1 MRGLILLA
9 ALWLLA
15 SLTASAAGT
24 SISESD
30 AGTSPTA
37 EQKSALAEMEAK
49 IVKLKAE
56 GKLPDKLPET
66 SATSTSTST
75 ATSAP
80 SGCTRLAVGASAIVD
95 YTFETSPTGTSA
107 RYGLSRPKDSTYLA
121 ELNLEF
127 ERGEGFPDDLTPKEL
142 NGKYRKRVADCLNEY
157 ENSLKNERAG
167 KSLILRL
174 TDNAAVP
181 VSQISVVAP
190 GKRANA
196 AAYPSDISCPV
207 ILHELM
213 HLLGLADEYSDTS
226 ELHEPLAD
234 CRPAT
239 AADSLMNSQLEAVLG
254 ISMSMEFQ
262 VQMCKC
268 DVKGSACWALSQKNE
283 LSGKTCPPGTTPFFR
298 DLDPGMKTSFNVFD
312 SSEAF

>member
-80 SGCTRLAVGASAIVD
+80 SGCTRLAVGASAIV
-95 YTFETSPTGTSA
+95 
-107 RYGLSRPKDSTYLA
+107 
-121 ELNLEF
+121 
-127 ERGEGFPDDLTPKEL
+127 
-142 NGKYRKRVADCLNEY
+142 
-157 ENSLKNERAG
+157 
-167 KSLILRL
+167 
-174 TDNAAVP
+174 
-181 VSQISVVAP
+181 
-190 GKRANA
+190 
-196 AAYPSDISCPV
+196 
-207 ILHELM
+207 
-213 HLLGLADEYSDTS
+213 
-226 ELHEPLAD
+226 
-234 CRPAT
+234 
-239 AADSLMNSQLEAVLG
+239 
-254 ISMSMEFQ
+254 
-262 VQMCKC
+262 
-268 DVKGSACWALSQKNE
+268 
-283 LSGKTCPPGTTPFFR
+283 
-298 DLDPGMKTSFNVFD
+298 
-312 SSEAF
+312 